1 MENLLR
7 FLIRLGVL
15 FSSGL
20 LVVVCCAESPDQSFI
35 SVRQYGAKGDG
46 ATDDSRAIQ
55 AALDA
60 ADPGGTVYFPA
71 TSRSYYTATCLQP
84 KAHTTLL
91 GDGPKSEI
99 SVPSAGWLLVPSTC
113 YGIINLNHVEGVRIT
128 GLRIVGTV
136 QALDSNHT
144 PKLIYIES
152 VDKVEIDHDDLA
164 NTAFEGIWVGGNLAS
179 TRVTVSNNSFT
190 HVGYGGA
197 NKTQGLPAI
206 QCNWRDG
213 VISNNS
219 LSDVGT
225 GIACSQ
231 TNDTITGNTVDQFS
245 NQGIAI
251 GDGRDN
257 GPFIVSGNT
266 VVFAV
271 MHADGSP
278 QVGYFAGS
286 GVIGTE
292 HLNNFS
298 GNTCSMIGTTAGV
311 PAGICYLANSPHAVF
326 DSNTAEVVNV
336 GLGFLV
342 YGRVGGSD
350 VTLSNNTCDVVN
362 ESARTECFVGKP
374 NGGRNALT
382 LFSHGN
388 KAYGN
393 SRTNG
398 SFAFDYNTVGG
409 GDLNASASGD
419 LANDGLI
426 RIGGSVYN
434 SDGKFDHIP
443 FIISSQSISS
453 VEQSISFTGEPY
465 SSLGSQAD
473 GTVTFC
479 RDCQSSGEGESC
491 APSGNGKLAAKI
503 NGVWK
508 CF

>member
-1 MENLLR
+1 LLR
-7 FLIRLGVL
+7 LSIRLGVL
-15 FSSGL
+15 FSSAL
-20 LVVVCCAESPDQSFI
+20 FAVALCAESPAQSFI

-46 ATDDSRAIQ
+46 AADDSRAIQ

-60 ADPGGTVYFPA
+60 VGPGGTVYFPA
-71 TSRSYYTATCLQP
+71 TSRSYYTSTCLHP
-84 KAHTTLL
+84 KAHTTLS

-99 SVPSAGWLLVPSTC
+99 SIPRAGWSLIPSTC

-136 QALDSNHT
+136 QSVDSNHT

-152 VDKVEIDHDDLA
+152 VDKIDIDHDDFE
-164 NTAFEGIWVGGNLAS
+164 NTAFEGIWVGGRPS
-179 TRVTVSNNSFT
+179 TRVNVSNNSFT
-190 HVGYGGA
+190 HIGYGGA

-206 QCNWRDG
+206 QCNWKDG

-225 GIACSQ
+225 GIGCSQ

-251 GDGRDN
+251 GDGTDN

-271 MHADGSP
+271 VHANGSP
-278 QVGYFAGS
+278 QVGYYAGS
-286 GVIGTE
+286 GENGTE

-298 GNTCSMIGTTAGV
+298 GNTCRLTGTTTVV
-311 PAGICYLANSPHAVF
+311 PLGICYVAHSPHVAF
-326 DSNTAEVVNV
+326 DSNTAEVINV

-342 YGRVGGSD
+342 YGQAGGSN
-350 VTLSNNTCDVVN
+350 VTLSNNTCSVVN
-362 ESARTECFVGKP
+362 ESARTECFIGKP
-374 NGGRNALT
+374 NGDPNTLT

-393 SRTNG
+393 SRANS

-409 GDLNASASGD
+409 GDLDASASGD
-419 LANDGLI
+419 LANGGLI
-426 RIGGSVYN
+426 RVGSSVYN
-434 SDGKFDHIP
+434 SDGQFDHIP
-443 FIISSQSISS
+443 FILSSQSISS
-453 VEQSISFTGEPY
+453 VEQSINFIGEPY
-465 SSLGSQAD
+465 TSLGSQKD
-473 GTVTFC
+473 GTVTYC
-479 RDCQSSGEGESC
+479 RDCQSSAEGEAC
-491 APSGNGKLAAKI
+491 APSGKGKLAVKL

>member
-1 MENLLR
+1 M
-7 FLIRLGVL
+7 
-15 FSSGL
+15 
-20 LVVVCCAESPDQSFI
+20 CCAESPDQSFI
-35 SVRQYGAKGDG
+35 NVRHYGAKGDG

-71 TSRSYYTATCLQP
+71 TSRSYYTSTCLHP

-99 SVPSAGWLLVPSTC
+99 SVPSAGWSLVPSTC

-128 GLRIVGTV
+128 ALRIVGTV

-144 PKLIYIES
+144 PKLIYMES
-152 VDKVEIDHDDLA
+152 VDKVEIDHDDFE

-179 TRVTVSNNSFT
+179 TRITVSNNSFS
-190 HVGYGGA
+190 HIGYGGA

-213 VISNNS
+213 VISNNT

-225 GIACSQ
+225 GIGCSQ
-231 TNDTITGNTVDQFS
+231 TNDTITGNTVDLFS

-271 MHADGSP
+271 MHANGTP

-286 GVIGTE
+286 GANGTE

-298 GNTCSMIGTTAGV
+298 GNTCRLIGTTTVV
-311 PAGICYLANSPHAVF
+311 PAGICYLGNSPHVVF
-326 DSNTAEVVNV
+326 DSNTAEVINV

-350 VTLSNNTCDVVN
+350 VTLSNNTCSVVD
-362 ESARTECFVGKP
+362 ESARTECFIGKP
-374 NGGRNALT
+374 NGMRNALT

-393 SRTNG
+393 TRTNG

-409 GDLNASASGD
+409 GELNASATGD
-419 LANDGLI
+419 LANEGQI
-426 RIGGSVYN
+426 RVGGGVYN
-434 SDGKFDHIP
+434 GDGRFDHIP
-443 FIISSQSISS
+443 FMISSQSISS
-453 VEQSISFTGEPY
+453 VEQSISFTGRPY
-465 SSLGSQAD
+465 SSLGSESD
-473 GTVTFC
+473 GTVTYC
-479 RDCQSSGEGESC
+479 KDCQSSGEGETC
-491 APSGNGKLAAKI
+491 APSGNGKLAVKI

>member
-1 MENLLR
+1 V
-7 FLIRLGVL
+7 VL
-15 FSSGL
+15 CVSV
-20 LVVVCCAESPDQSFI
+20 LVVVCRAASPDQSFI

-71 TSRSYYTATCLQP
+71 TAKSYYTSTCLHP

-99 SVPSAGWLLVPSTC
+99 SVPSRGWPLVPSTC

-136 QALDSNHT
+136 RAADPNHT
-144 PKLIYIES
+144 PKLIYLES
-152 VDKVEIDHDDLA
+152 VDKVEIDHDDFE
-164 NTAFEGIWVGGNLAS
+164 NTAFEGLWVGGEPS
-179 TRVTVSNNSFT
+179 TRVTVSNNSFA
-190 HVGYGGA
+190 HIGYGGA

-225 GIACSQ
+225 GIGCSQ
-231 TNDTITGNTVDQFS
+231 TNNTITGNTVNQFS

-271 MHADGSP
+271 THTNGAP

-286 GVIGTE
+286 GVNSTE

-298 GNTCSMIGTTAGV
+298 GNTCLLIGTVTVA
-311 PAGICYLANSPHAVF
+311 PAGICYLANSPHVVF
-326 DSNTAEVVNV
+326 DSNTAEVSNV

-342 YGRVGGSD
+342 YGQAGGSD
-350 VTLSNNTCDVVN
+350 VTLSNDTCKVTN
-362 ESARTECFVGKP
+362 EGDRTECFVGKP
-374 NGGRNALT
+374 NGAGSLLT

-393 SRTNG
+393 TRANG

-419 LANDGLI
+419 LASEGLI

-434 SDGKFDHIP
+434 SDGRFDHLP
-443 FIISSQSISS
+443 FTISTQSISS
-453 VEQSISFTGEPY
+453 VEQSISFSGVSY
-465 SSLGSQAD
+465 AGLGSQPN
-473 GTVTFC
+473 GTVTYC
-479 RDCQSSGEGESC
+479 QDCQSSGKGDIC
-491 APSGNGKLAAKI
+491 APSGKGGLAVKI
-503 NGVWK
+503 NDVWK

>member
-1 MENLLR
+1 LKLLR
-7 FLIRLGVL
+7 ISIRLGVL
-15 FSSGL
+15 VSSVL
-20 LVVVCCAESPDQSFI
+20 LFVACWAESPDQSFI
-35 SVRQYGAKGDG
+35 NVRHYGAKGDG
-46 ATDDSRAIQ
+46 VTDDSRAIQ
-55 AALDA
+55 AAMDA

-71 TSRSYYTATCLQP
+71 TSGSYYTSTCLRP

-99 SVPSAGWLLVPSTC
+99 SVPSTGWPLVPSTC
-113 YGIINLNHVEGVRIT
+113 YGIINLNHVDGVRIT

-136 QALDSNHT
+136 HALDSNHT
-144 PKLIYIES
+144 PKLIYVES
-152 VDKVEIDHDDLA
+152 VDRVGIDHNDFE
-164 NTAFEGIWVGGNLAS
+164 NTAFEGIWAGGNLGS

-190 HVGYGGA
+190 HIGYGGA

-225 GIACSQ
+225 GIGCSQ
-231 TNDTITGNTVDQFS
+231 TNDTITGNTVDLFS

-251 GDGRDN
+251 GDGTDN

-271 MHADGSP
+271 MHTNGTP

-286 GVIGTE
+286 GATGAE

-298 GNTCSMIGTTAGV
+298 GNTCRLIGTKAGV
-311 PAGICYLANSPHAVF
+311 PVGICYVADSPHVVF
-326 DSNTAEVVNV
+326 DSNTAEVTDA

-350 VTLSNNTCDVVN
+350 VTLSNNTCTVVN
-362 ESARTECFVGKP
+362 ESARTECFIGKP
-374 NGGRNALT
+374 NGARNALT

-393 SRTNG
+393 IPANG
-398 SFAFDYNTVGG
+398 SFAFDYNTIGG
-409 GDLNASASGD
+409 GELNASASRD
-419 LANDGLI
+419 LANEGLI
-426 RIGGSVYN
+426 RIGDSVYN
-434 SDGKFDHIP
+434 NDRRFDHVP
-443 FIISSQSISS
+443 FTISTQAISS
-453 VEQSISFTGEPY
+453 VERSLSLAGEPY
-465 SSLGSQAD
+465 SSLGSQPN
-473 GTVTFC
+473 GTVTYC
-479 RDCQSSGEGESC
+479 QDCQSSGEGETC
-491 APSGNGKLAAKI
+491 APSGNGKLGVKI

>member
-1 MENLLR
+1 MLR
-7 FLIRLGVL
+7 LSTSLGVL
-15 FSSGL
+15 FGSL
-20 LVVVCCAESPDQSFI
+20 LLIVLCCAQSPDQAFVN
-35 SVRQYGAKGDG
+35 VRHYGAKGDG

-55 AALDA
+55 SALDA

-71 TSRSYYTATCLQP
+71 TAKSYYTSTCLRP
-84 KAHTTLL
+84 KSHTTLL

-99 SVPSAGWLLVPSTC
+99 SVPGAGWPLVPSTC

-128 GLRIVGTV
+128 GLRVVGTV
-136 QALDSNHT
+136 HALDSNHT
-144 PKLIYIES
+144 PKLIYLES
-152 VDKVEIDHDDLA
+152 VDKVEIDHDDFE
-164 NTAFEGIWVGGNLAS
+164 NSAFEGIWEGGGPS
-179 TRVTVSNNSFT
+179 TRVTVTNNTFT
-190 HVGYGGA
+190 HIGYGGA

-206 QCNWRDG
+206 QCNWSDG

-219 LSDVGT
+219 LFDVGT
-225 GIACSQ
+225 GIGCSQ
-231 TNDTITGNTVDQFS
+231 TNNTITGNTVDQFS

-271 MHADGSP
+271 MHANGAA

-298 GNTCSMIGTTAGV
+298 GNTCRLIGTIAVV
-311 PAGICYLANSPHAVF
+311 PLGICYVADSPHVVF
-326 DSNTAEVVNV
+326 DSNTAEVTDV

-350 VTLSNNTCDVVN
+350 VTLSNNTCSVVN
-362 ESARTECFVGKP
+362 ESARTECFIGKP
-374 NGGRNALT
+374 NGARNALT

-393 SRTNG
+393 IPANG
-398 SFAFDYNTVGG
+398 SFAFDYNTIGG
-409 GDLNASASGD
+409 GELNASASRD
-419 LANDGLI
+419 LANEGLI
-426 RIGGSVYN
+426 RIGDSVYN
-434 SDGKFDHIP
+434 SDRRLDHIP
-443 FIISSQSISS
+443 FTIDSQATSS
-453 VEQSISFTGEPY
+453 VEQSITFAGGPY
-465 SSLGSQAD
+465 SSLGSQPN
-473 GTVTFC
+473 GTVTYC
-479 RDCQSSGEGESC
+479 QDCQSSGEGETC
-491 APSGNGKLAAKI
+491 APSGSGKLAVKI